1 LSDIDFDFAF
11 AEGGE
16 LSLFAADKATTETK
30 VKRIIQK
37 ARQKKRDDIGIEK
50 GIRLTGIAD

>member
-1 LSDIDFDFAF
+1 VLDVDFDFVLG
-11 AEGGE
+11 EGDG
-16 LSLFAADKATTETK
+16 LFAAGRTTTETE